1 MSSGLPVPEAWHG
14 RVRGA
19 GSRWPDGAGGL
30 ATAGPGRGY
39 GSGVAVEVRQPPP
52 EDFERHLRT
61 VATVFGHELE
71 EADIERTRRVA
82 DFERALAA
90 YDGTEI
96 VGTAVAL
103 AFELAVPGGSVP
115 AGGVTA
121 VTVLPT
127 HRRRGIL
134 TQMMRRQLDA
144 LRERGEPVA
153 ILWASEGAIYGRYG
167 YGLATV
173 NARLDADRG
182 VPWVDGPETGRLRLV
197 DREEAAGLFP
207 AVYER
212 VRCETPGFFARSS
225 DWWEARTL
233 ADIPWQRRGGG
244 PAFRAVLEV
253 DGRPEGYAIYRIKP
267 QSAAGIPGSSLLVQ
281 EAHGTGP
288 EATRAVWRFLFG
300 IDLVQRVTARLLAP
314 DHPLRLLVSEPSRLR
329 ISHGDGLW
337 LRLVDV
343 AKALVARGY
352 AAEGALELELSDGF
366 CPWNSG
372 VWRLEATSDGA
383 HARRVGDPHL
393 RLGAGELASA
403 YLGGFSFAELARAG
417 RIAELRP
424 GGVALAD
431 SLFRTDR
438 APWCPETF

>member
-1 MSSGLPVPEAWHG
+1 V
-14 RVRGA
+14 
-19 GSRWPDGAGGL
+19 D
-30 ATAGPGRGY
+30 
-39 GSGVAVEVRQPPP
+39 VEIRQPPP

-82 DFERALAA
+82 DFERAIAA
-90 YDGTEI
+90 YDGAEI
-96 VGTAVAL
+96 VGTAATLAL
-103 AFELAVPGGSVP
+103 DLTVPGSSVR

-134 TQMMRRQLDA
+134 TEMMRRQLDG

-167 YGLATV
+167 YGLATM
-173 NARLDADRG
+173 NARLDADRDI
-182 VPWVDGPETGRLRLV
+182 PWVDGPETGRLRLV
-197 DREEAAGLFP
+197 DREEAARLFPGVYECVRAVSPGLF
-207 AVYER
+207 
-212 VRCETPGFFARSS
+212 TRSV

-233 ADIPWQRRGGG
+233 ADISWQRRGGG

-253 DGRPEGYAIYRIKP
+253 DGRPEGYAIYRVRHE
-267 QSAAGIPGSSLLVQ
+267 SAAGIPGSSLLVQ
-281 EAHGTGP
+281 EALGTGP
-288 EATRAVWRFLFG
+288 DATRAVWRFLFG
-300 IDLVQRVTARLLAP
+300 IDLVERVTARLLAP

-343 AKALVARGY
+343 PGALVARSY
-352 AAEGALELELSDGF
+352 AAEGTLDIELADDF

-372 VWRLEATSDGA
+372 VWRLEASPAGT
-383 HARRVGDPHL
+383 HARRIGDPHL
-393 RLGAGELASA
+393 RLGVGELAGA

-417 RIAELRP
+417 RVAELRP
-424 GGVALAD
+424 GGLALAD